1 MITVIKKWRK
11 TKIIVAIFWEY
22 SNKKKANKS
31 LFSEQKPTIMSWMW
45 VHDYSSFSL
54 FHFILLYIVLCEIN
68 LLSHAFFPYNLHYLI
83 SFYILDFFIQFLT
96 MLVFFENFELFFI
109 HYNYVKYYFVP
120 FFYQC
125 FFYFRVNCVS
135 EEIFVL
141 DIFSCIILLPYLSC
155 WLINFT
161 RESMNPFSYKLKSL
175 THLSHQFLLSLVRHR
190 NIFNES
196 REMCRTIS
204 CQDERISRLT
214 QKINKVP
221 IVPWWDVWQSEKGH
235 N

>member
-83 SFYILDFFIQFLT
+83 SFYILDFFLQFLT
-96 MLVFFENFELFFI
+96 MLVFLKILSYFLSIIIMSNIILFRFFI
-109 HYNYVKYYFVP
+109 NA
-120 FFYQC
+120 FFT
-125 FFYFRVNCVS
+125 
-135 EEIFVL
+135 FVL
-141 DIFSCIILLPYLSC
+141 IAYL
-155 WLINFT
+155 
-161 RESMNPFSYKLKSL
+161 KK
-175 THLSHQFLLSLVRHR
+175 FLFWIYFHA
-190 NIFNES
+190 
-196 REMCRTIS
+196 
-204 CQDERISRLT
+204 
-214 QKINKVP
+214 
-221 IVPWWDVWQSEKGH
+221 
-235 N
+235 